1 MNATLYEKIGGREIV
16 QKTSHHLYVNILK
29 NDLLSSFFKNIDV
42 QVQER
47 KMNAFLTYVFGG
59 NSLYT
64 GKTMRRA
71 HKEAV
76 VAGLSDVHFDA
87 MIKCVQKSLQESN
100 VDNDL
105 IEQVIPAIE
114 KHRKDILNR

>member
-1 MNATLYEKIGGREIV
+1 MNATLYEKIGGKEVVKR
-16 QKTSHHLYVNILK
+16 TSHHLYVNILK
-29 NDLLSSFFKNIDV
+29 NDLLSPFFKDIDV
-42 QVQER
+42 NIQER

-71 HKEAV
+71 QQGAV
-76 VAGLSDVHFDA
+76 AAGLNDVHFDA
-87 MIKCVQKSLQESN
+87 MMKCVEQSLHESE
-100 VDNDL
+100 VEQDL
-105 IEQVIPAIE
+105 IDQVMPVIE